1 VLGLHE
7 EDGSR
12 FGTRD
17 RELYTPGFPVY
28 RDPAKAQF
36 DFELESILQF
46 GESRAS
52 AATDVVDLD
61 HFAHMQHIQ
70 AGYTFD
76 APWSPRVL
84 AQYDYASGDEDPC
97 TQCPGHRRFQLFLCG
112 NDAAVLITRVH
123 KLILRAR
130 TNAWLKLSAPGERRL
145 MYCSR

>member
-1 VLGLHE
+1 MIA
-7 EDGSR
+7 SC
-12 FGTRD
+12 TP
-17 RELYTPGFPVY
+17 PGFPVY

-36 DFELESILQF
+36 DFELESIFQF

-84 AQYDYASGDEDPC
+84 AQYDYASG
-97 TQCPGHRRFQLFLCG
+97 
-112 NDAAVLITRVH
+112 
-123 KLILRAR
+123 
-130 TNAWLKLSAPGERRL
+130 
-145 MYCSR
+145 

>member
-1 VLGLHE
+1 VGPVRQDAAFEFWGLFYRKQQIGWGANGEVYVLGLH

-17 RELYTPGFPVY
+17 RELYTPGFRVY

-52 AATDVVDLD
+52 AATDV
-61 HFAHMQHIQ
+61 Q

-84 AQYDYASGDEDPC
+84 AQYD
-97 TQCPGHRRFQLFLCG
+97 
-112 NDAAVLITRVH
+112 
-123 KLILRAR
+123 
-130 TNAWLKLSAPGERRL
+130 
-145 MYCSR
+145 